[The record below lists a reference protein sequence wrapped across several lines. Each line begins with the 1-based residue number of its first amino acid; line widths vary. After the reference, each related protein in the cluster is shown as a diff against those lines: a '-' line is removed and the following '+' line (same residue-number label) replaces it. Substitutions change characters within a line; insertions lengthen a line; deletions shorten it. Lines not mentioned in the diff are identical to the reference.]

1 MAGSLRVA
9 SYVKT
14 RFSIAALFFAGAGTA
29 LAALAEDAP
38 VDIAEAFCAAQTAND
53 EKRLRTLMTADLV
66 SVIAEAERRNA
77 AIAET
82 TGEAGAPLA
91 NGVPNRSSIDPPA
104 SCWLASVA
112 PSDNLTILDIAYAS
126 SANGG
131 QWTDRIVLKPEG
143 GDLRIDDIL
152 FATFLTDTYNA
163 GLRRVLA
170 DSFDQ

>member
-14 RFSIAALFFAGAGTA
+14 RIAIAALFFASAGTA

-82 TGEAGAPLA
+82 TGAPPA
-91 NGVPNRSSIDPPA
+91 NGVPYRSSVEPPA
-104 SCWLASVA
+104 ACWLAGVA
-112 PSDNLTILDIAYAS
+112 PSDNLTIADIAYAS